1 MTGPAAGRVHMPV
14 KAMLKRPVSPLDV
27 PNSVPVF
34 PLSGALLLPFS
45 HRPLNIFEPRYVEM
59 VDAAL
64 RGDRLIGLIQPED
77 TSLESPPGR
86 APLQKIGCLGRL
98 THFEE
103 NGEGRYF
110 IILEGI
116 TRFALKS
123 ELTVM
128 TPFRQ
133 CIIDTAPFA
142 SDFVREHGE
151 EEVDRERFVKMMRD
165 YAEFANIELNWDE
178 IERTGTAD
186 LVNFCCMVS
195 PYGAAEKQ
203 VLLEAHSLVERAE
216 TLIAMTEYE
225 MHRGGAGGGAPLN

>member
-1 MTGPAAGRVHMPV
+1 MP
-14 KAMLKRPVSPLDV
+14 KRPTSPAEL
-27 PNSVPVF
+27 PKSVPVF
-34 PLSGALLLPFS
+34 PLTGALLLPFS
-45 HRPLNIFEPRYVEM
+45 HRPLNIFEPRYIEM

-77 TSLESPPGR
+77 TSEESPKGR
-86 APLQKIGCLGRL
+86 SPLQSIGCLGRI

-103 NGEGRYF
+103 SGEGRYF
-110 IILEGI
+110 IILEGV
-116 TRFALKS
+116 TRFRLVH

-128 TPFRQ
+128 TPYRQ
-133 CIIDTAPFA
+133 AVISADDFA
-142 SDFVREHGE
+142 TDFTRDFGE
-151 EEVDRERFVKMMRD
+151 DEVDRDRFIKMMRD
-165 YAEFANIELNWDE
+165 YAEFANIDLNFEE

-203 VLLEAHSLVERAE
+203 VLLEAQTLEQRAE

-225 MHRGGAGGGAPLN
+225 MARGGSDRPPLN

>member
-1 MTGPAAGRVHMPV
+1 
-14 KAMLKRPVSPLDV
+14 MLKRPASAADLPK
-27 PNSVPVF
+27 SVPLF

-45 HRPLNIFEPRYVEM
+45 HRPLNVFEPRYLEM

-64 RGDRLIGLIQPED
+64 RGDRLIGLIQPEN
-77 TSLESPPGR
+77 TEEESPKGR
-86 APLQKIGCLGRL
+86 SPLQSIGCVGRI

-103 NGEGRYF
+103 SGEGRYF

-116 TRFALKS
+116 TRFRLVH

-128 TPFRQ
+128 TPYRQ
-133 CIIDTAPFA
+133 CSISAEEFA
-142 SDFVREHGE
+142 TDFNRQWGE
-151 EEVDRERFVKMMRD
+151 GEVDRQRFLKMMRD
-165 YAEFANIELNWDE
+165 YAEFADIELNWSE
-178 IERTGTAD
+178 IDQTGTAD

-203 VLLEAHSLVERAE
+203 VLLEATSLEQRAE

-225 MHRGGAGGGAPLN
+225 IARGGAGGAAPLN

>member
-1 MTGPAAGRVHMPV
+1 MP
-14 KAMLKRPVSPLDV
+14 KRPTSSADLPK
-27 PNSVPVF
+27 SVPLF

-45 HRPLNIFEPRYVEM
+45 HRPLNIFEPRYIDM

-77 TSLESPPGR
+77 TTEESPKGQ

-103 NGEGRYF
+103 NAEGRYF
-110 IILEGI
+110 IILEGV
-116 TRFALKS
+116 TRFRLIH
-123 ELTVM
+123 ELSVE
-128 TPFRQ
+128 TPYRQ
-133 CIIDTAPFA
+133 GLISGEDYEADYDRTA
-142 SDFVREHGE
+142 GE
-151 EEVDRERFVKMMRD
+151 AAVDRARFLKMMRD
-165 YAEFANIELNWDE
+165 YAEYASIELNWEE
-178 IERTGTAD
+178 IEQTGTAD

-203 VLLEAHSLVERAE
+203 VLLEAETLSDRAE

-225 MHRGGAGGGAPLN
+225 MAKGGNDAAPLN

>member
-1 MTGPAAGRVHMPV
+1 MP
-14 KAMLKRPVSPLDV
+14 KRPTSPADL
-27 PNSVPVF
+27 PKSVPVF

-45 HRPLNIFEPRYVEM
+45 HRPLNIFEPRYIEM

-77 TSLESPPGR
+77 TSEESPKGR
-86 APLQKIGCLGRL
+86 APLQQVGCLGRL

-103 NGEGRYF
+103 SGDGRYF
-110 IILEGI
+110 IILEGV
-116 TRFALKS
+116 TRFRLVH

-128 TPFRQ
+128 TPYRQ
-133 CIIDTAPFA
+133 CVISAEEFA
-142 SDFVREHGE
+142 SDFAHAHGE
-151 EEVDRERFVKMMRD
+151 EAVDRARFVKMMRD
-165 YAEFANIELNWDE
+165 YAEFANIELNWEE

-203 VLLEAHSLVERAE
+203 VLLEAPTLNDRAE

-225 MHRGGAGGGAPLN
+225 MARGTGGTAPLN